1 MIEVVPEKLCQ
12 DIKDLGKIAKDVI
25 VQGIFKNIFLKFS
38 FKYIFLDKVRPAG
51 IVNRS
56 VMTPTGSK
64 PNHPLCLKKK
74 HIFINRKYC
83 FQW

>member
-25 VQGIFKNIFLKFS
+25 VQGIFKNIFFS
-38 FKYIFLDKVRPAG
+38 NICISSNKVRPAG

-56 VMTPTGSK
+56 VMTPTCSK
-64 PNHPLCLKKK
+64 PNHPLCLKKNNLK
-74 HIFINRKYC
+74 NLR
-83 FQW
+83 